1 MPKDWKIGLVT
12 GFILASL
19 GAIWF
24 CTNPQQNNNAASP
37 GENSEAVTFND
48 TAKPA
53 KNFSA
58 SNELSQT
65 FTEPAS
71 LKLTSSQ
78 GLEITAEPK
87 PLPAQKPVRLYTVQK
102 GDTLSL
108 IAEKVYSDK
117 NMWHKIRDA
126 NKIKNVNALRPGTEL
141 IIP

>member
-24 CTNPQQNNNAASP
+24 CTNPQQNNTASP
-37 GENSEAVTFND
+37 GENSEAVSLYD

-53 KNFSA
+53 KSFSA

-65 FTEPAS
+65 FTEPAP
-71 LKLTSSQ
+71 LKLTSSE
-78 GLEITAEPK
+78 GLEITTEPK

-108 IAEKVYSDK
+108 ISEKVYSDK

>member
-24 CTNPQQNNNAASP
+24 CTNPQLNDSTASP
-37 GENSEAVTFND
+37 GEKGEAVSFND
-48 TAKPA
+48 TAKAEKRFP
-53 KNFSA
+53 A
-58 SNELSQT
+58 SNEISQT

-71 LKLTSSQ
+71 LKLTPSE
-78 GLEITAEPK
+78 GVKVTVEPK
-87 PLPAQKPVRLYTVQK
+87 PLPTQKPVRLYTVEK
-102 GDTLSL
+102 GDSLSL
-108 IAEKVYSDK
+108 IAEKVYNDK

-126 NKIKNVNALRPGTEL
+126 NKIENVNNLQPGTQL